1 MEDNTDKLARA
12 YSLLFALRQN
22 LPTELYNID
31 EDYVDQY
38 HEALD
43 HLSQLGYDVEEFKI
57 PEQWVKTETWQVPD
71 GEGYETRHSK
81 TRQVDLAK
89 FQVKLDS
96 VLKYFSLTTLAPS
109 ENQRPIGFTGRK
121 K

>member
-12 YSLLFALRQN
+12 YSVLFALKQN
-22 LPTELYNID
+22 LPTERYRID
-31 EDYVDQY
+31 EEYVYQF
-38 HEALD
+38 HEALG

-57 PEQWVKTETWQVPD
+57 PERWMKTETWQVPA
-71 GEGYETRHSK
+71 GEGYETHHGK
-81 TRQVDLAK
+81 TLQVELDK

-96 VLKYFSLTTLAPS
+96 VLKYFSIITPAPS
-109 ENQRPIGFTGRK
+109 ENQRRIGFTGRK

>member
-12 YSLLFALRQN
+12 YSELAALKQN
-22 LPTELYNID
+22 LPRDHYNIE
-31 EDYVDQY
+31 EDYVELY
-38 HEALD
+38 HEALE

-57 PEQWVKTETWQVPD
+57 PDQWMKTETWQATV

-81 TRQVDLAK
+81 TRQVELAK
-89 FQVKLDS
+89 FLVKLDS
-96 VLKYFSLTTLAPS
+96 VLKYFSLTSLAS
-109 ENQRPIGFTGRK
+109 SKNQRAIGFTGRK